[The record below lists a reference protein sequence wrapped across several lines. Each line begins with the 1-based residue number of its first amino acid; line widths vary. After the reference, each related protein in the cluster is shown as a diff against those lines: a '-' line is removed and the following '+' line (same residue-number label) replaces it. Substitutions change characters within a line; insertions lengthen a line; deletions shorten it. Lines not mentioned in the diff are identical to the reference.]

1 MASSA
6 ARVVTRPRRTSV
18 RSLRSRAGSMSVH
31 VRAVPARLLRAA
43 GRRKRGLGSALE
55 LLQIAQ
61 EERLHLRGGLA
72 VVHLAA
78 QRGVVVEAAHVPGD
92 MFPHE
97 HGGIVP
103 LLRGQIMEMA

>member
-31 VRAVPARLLRAA
+31 
-43 GRRKRGLGSALE
+43 RKRGLGSALE

-61 EERLHLRGGLA
+61 EERFHLGGGLA
-72 VVHLAA
+72 VVHIAA
-78 QRGVVVEAAHVPGD
+78 EGGVVVEAAHVPGD
-92 MFPHE
+92 VLSHE
-97 HGGIVP
+97 DGGVVAF
-103 LLRGQIMEMA
+103 LRRQVVKMTDRG